1 MFANRLG
8 QLINCQAFAV
18 EGTRELPAG
27 DGGPMTAVVVAAV
40 TPAQGGEP
48 SRFEFCLRPKT
59 VGARKGSLMTY
70 MVRRLDQE

>member
-8 QLINCQAFAV
+8 QLINCAAFAV
-18 EGTRELPAG
+18 EGVEERPAS
-27 DGGPMTAVVVAAV
+27 DGAPPTTVVTAAV

-48 SRFEFCLRPKT
+48 CRFEFHLRRKG

-70 MVRRLDQE
+70 MVRRVEQE

>member
-18 EGTRELPAG
+18 EGTRELPAS
-27 DGGPMTAVVVAAV
+27 DGVPATAVVVAAV

-48 SRFEFCLRPKT
+48 SRFEYCLRRKT